1 MSEHQVWIGNMCFA
15 RLVTISEMNGTACV
29 YVGSKRV
36 QLMDAIREVDV
47 YDTGNEYI
55 CVCSDVDKEIRRM

>member
-1 MSEHQVWIGNMCFA
+1 MCFA
-15 RLVTISEMNGTACV
+15 RLVTIAEMNGTACF

-36 QLMDAIREVDV
+36 KLMDAIREVDV

-55 CVCSDVDKEIRRM
+55 CVCSDVDREIRGM